1 MFNQYSVFYLKYML
15 LQKLLR
21 KRIWFNSH
29 VYFWRGWKLSLT
41 TRNCYF
47 PKTLRTNSSRFS
59 VFSDTKN
66 IIWYF
71 LTCYMPLNW
80 QSGQFHVFDNTKES
94 NCPFEVIFTCVEP
107 ISILVDLFNVQL
119 HQNIEATTFI
129 EALFYNIIKKLLLSI
144 YY

>member
-1 MFNQYSVFYLKYML
+1 MFNQYSVFHLKYML
-15 LQKLLR
+15 LQKVLR
-21 KRIWFNSH
+21 KKAYDSIHTFI
-29 VYFWRGWKLSLT
+29 FWRGWKLSLT

-47 PKTLRTNSSRFS
+47 PKTLRTNSSRFT

-80 QSGQFHVFDNTKES
+80 QSGQFHVFDNTKKS
-94 NCPFEVIFTCVEP
+94 NCPFWSNLYMCRAHSVNLLTYSMFNYIRILKPQPLLKLYFT
-107 ISILVDLFNVQL
+107 ILLN
-119 HQNIEATTFI
+119 N
-129 EALFYNIIKKLLLSI
+129 